1 MIPVPCVFY
10 LRPVAALKHLFVSFL
25 SCIKNL
31 LLICMEGCSMG
42 SRWGIRLQALCS
54 WCEYLLPLV
63 NKSGQVCSVCSRHQN
78 HPIIFSSFCSFSIFS
93 SPPSFVPC
101 SFPFRISHYSVTLHP
116 FCLLCDQNCQ
126 RFSNRLHLHIRNAN
140 LRLPWRQ
147 HARTLKDALRI
158 CNDNSLV
165 TICTPILGATL
176 PVEWFWIT
184 ELTDGIQQPAY
195 GKCRHEINH

>member
-1 MIPVPCVFY
+1 MRIVGSNSNRAVPCIPCHVSADCYIPDNRNMEMIYSTFM
-10 LRPVAALKHLFVSFL
+10 LFS
-25 SCIKNL
+25 
-31 LLICMEGCSMG
+31 
-42 SRWGIRLQALCS
+42 
-54 WCEYLLPLV
+54 Y
-63 NKSGQVCSVCSRHQN
+63 

-126 RFSNRLHLHIRNAN
+126 RFSDRLHLHIRNAN
-140 LRLPWRQ
+140 LRLSWRQ